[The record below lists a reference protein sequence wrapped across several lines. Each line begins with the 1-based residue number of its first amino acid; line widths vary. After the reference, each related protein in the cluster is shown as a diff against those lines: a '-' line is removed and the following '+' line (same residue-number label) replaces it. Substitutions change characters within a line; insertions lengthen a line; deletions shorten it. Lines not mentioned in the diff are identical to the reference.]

1 MYRGHCACRPEQS
14 KATLGPIPEHEF
26 LMRSEKTMR
35 VRGFEASRRSRRH
48 VTLVGL
54 GILVSATGAFTI
66 SRGGE
71 PAAPAVQGAD
81 SVVIAAAGDLVCGS
95 ETPDGIPCLEEYMAD
110 LVIQLKPDALLL
122 LGDLQYERGSAEDFK
137 TRFEPTF
144 GQFKAF
150 IYPVPG
156 NHEYFT
162 EGAVPYFDYFNGV
175 GADSGRAGSRGRGFY
190 SFNLG
195 AWHIVALN
203 TNCPQIGGCSMR
215 SAQAQWLRADL
226 AANKAKCTLA
236 FMHSARFSSGEHGND
251 DLLRDLWRI
260 MYEAGV
266 DVVLAAHDHTYER
279 FGPQDWQGRTDKE
292 RGIRSF
298 VVGTGGKGLAR
309 FGRTRPNSEL
319 QRNSAVGFLTM
330 VLKADSYSWKF
341 APLPT
346 LTLDDSGTGTCHD

>member
-1 MYRGHCACRPEQS
+1 MLS
-14 KATLGPIPEHEF
+14 
-26 LMRSEKTMR
+26 
-35 VRGFEASRRSRRH
+35 
-48 VTLVGL
+48 L
-54 GILVSATGAFTI
+54 GILVTATGAFTA
-66 SRGGE
+66 SQGG
-71 PAAPAVQGAD
+71 PPSASPVQGTD
-81 SVVIAAAGDLVCGS
+81 SVLIAAAGDLVCGS
-95 ETPDGIPCLEEYMAD
+95 ETPDGIPCLEVAMKA
-110 LVIQLKPDALLL
+110 LARQLKPDALLL
-122 LGDLQYERGSAEDFK
+122 LGDLQYERGSAVDFQE
-137 TRFEPTF
+137 RYEPTF
-144 GQFKAF
+144 GEFKS
-150 IYPVPG
+150 ITYPVPG

-162 EGAVPYFDYFNGV
+162 EGAIPYYDYFNGV
-175 GADSGRAGSRGRGFY
+175 GADSGRAGARGRGFY

-215 SAQAQWLRADL
+215 SAQAAWLRADL

-251 DLLRDLWRI
+251 DLLRDMWRI

-309 FGRTRPNSEL
+309 FLRPRPNSEL
-319 QRNSAVGFLTM
+319 QRNTAVGFLTM

-341 APLPT
+341 APAPPYE
-346 LTLDDSGTGTCHD
+346 LDDSGTGTCHD